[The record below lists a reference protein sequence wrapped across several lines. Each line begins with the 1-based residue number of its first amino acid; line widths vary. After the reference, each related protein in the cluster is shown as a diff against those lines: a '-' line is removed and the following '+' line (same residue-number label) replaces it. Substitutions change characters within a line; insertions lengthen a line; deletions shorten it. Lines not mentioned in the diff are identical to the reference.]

1 MRIEQTTA
9 KLLLVDDDYDIVQV
23 LKMGLLKNGFLV
35 NGLMKK

>member
-23 LKMGLLKNGFLV
+23 LKMELLKIDF
-35 NGLMKK
+35 